1 MLNFTVLKVSFHS
14 HSLERIRFTD
24 TLSDTVQCTKGK
36 CAKSFHVSCALAE
49 GSGVFLD
56 ATLPEVGGG
65 EVSVLAAT
73 KAGDAPPS
81 PSKAVASSSAGVE
94 EVMPQIEPEGELKLT
109 ILCRTHNPVSSLLPR
124 HLLQPSISLM
134 TRGEPCSTG
143 LETARTRS
151 QSRRTQ
157 RETRIS
163 QTRRSNPCE
172 GLERN
177 FV

>member
-1 MLNFTVLKVSFHS
+1 M
-14 HSLERIRFTD
+14 
-24 TLSDTVQCTKGK
+24 
-36 CAKSFHVSCALAE
+36 SCALAE

-65 EVSVLAAT
+65 QVSVLAAT

-81 PSKAVASSSAGVE
+81 PSKASASTSAATGEQKE
-94 EVMPQIEPEGELKLT
+94 ETMPQIEPEGELKLT
-109 ILCRTHNPVSSLLPR
+109 ILCRTHNPVSSLLLPR
-124 HLLQPSISLM
+124 HLLHSSIRLTSRYEPS
-134 TRGEPCSTG
+134 STG

-151 QSRRTQ
+151 QSRRAQ

-163 QTRRSNPCE
+163 QTRRSNSRQ